1 VSLNSKK
8 ILITG
13 GAGFIGFRAAQLLS
27 LNNDVIV
34 IDNFQ
39 RSSADERFDRLV
51 TSSSVSF
58 IEGDL
63 TSASFVSQ
71 LPDVDYVFHFAAL
84 NGTANFYSQPL
95 SVIKAA
101 TIPTLNLLER
111 YRDSSIARFVF
122 SGTSESYAGAVDEF
136 NWAVPTSEDVPLVIS
151 DITNSRWSYAAGKT
165 ASEAMLFAA
174 SHQFGTPVSVVRF
187 HNVYGPRMGSKHVI
201 PEFIIRAKEGVFS
214 LYGSENRRSFIYV
227 DDAIAATA
235 LVASSPSTLN
245 EVIHVGTRDEVSM
258 LELAEKIMEIADWSA
273 PIMIHPAPEGSVSRR
288 QPDVMKLEN
297 MTGFEPLVSLEEG
310 LQRTLNYYLDNND

>member
-1 VSLNSKK
+1 MNLNSKK

-13 GAGFIGFRAAQLLS
+13 GAGFIGFRAAELLS
-27 LNNDVIV
+27 INNDVV
-34 IDNFQ
+34 VVDNFQ
-39 RSSADERFDRLV
+39 RRMADERFERLV

-71 LPDVDYVFHFAAL
+71 LPEVDYVFHFAAL

-101 TIPTLNLLER
+101 TIPTLNLLEH
-111 YRDSSIARFVF
+111 YKNSTIARFVF
-122 SGTSESYAGAVDEF
+122 SGTSESYAGAVDKFDWE
-136 NWAVPTSEDVPLVIS
+136 VPTGEDAPLVIS
-151 DITNSRWSYAAGKT
+151 DITNPRWSYAAGKT
-165 ASEAMLFAA
+165 ASEAMIFAA

-201 PEFIIRAKEGVFS
+201 PEFIIRGKEGVFS

-227 DDAIAATA
+227 DDVIDATV
-235 LVASSPSTLN
+235 LVASSPSALK

-258 LELAEKIMEIADWSA
+258 FELAEKIMGFAGWSA

-288 QPDVMKLEN
+288 QPDVKKLEE
-297 MTGFEPLVSLEEG
+297 MTGFKPSVSLEEG
-310 LQRTLNYYLDNND
+310 LQRTINYYLNNDE

>member
-1 VSLNSKK
+1 VNLNSKK

-13 GAGFIGFRAAQLLS
+13 GAGFIGFRAAELWS
-27 LNNDVIV
+27 LNNDVV
-34 IDNFQ
+34 LVDNFQ
-39 RSSADERFDRLV
+39 RRMADERFERLV

-71 LPDVDYVFHFAAL
+71 LPEADYIFHFAAL
-84 NGTANFYSQPL
+84 NGTANFYAQPF
-95 SVIKAA
+95 SVVKSA

-111 YRDSSIARFVF
+111 YKDSSMARFVF

-136 NWAVPTSEDVPLVIS
+136 NWAVPTSEDVPLVIA
-151 DITNSRWSYAAGKT
+151 DITNPRWSYAAGKT
-165 ASEAMLFAA
+165 ASEAMIFAA
-174 SHQFGTPVSVVRF
+174 NHQFGTPVSVVRF

-201 PEFIIRAKEGVFS
+201 PEYINRAKEGVFS

-235 LVASSPSTLN
+235 MVASSPSTLN
-245 EVIHVGTRDEVSM
+245 EVIHIGTRDEVSM
-258 LELAEKIMEIADWSA
+258 FELVEKIMGIAGWSA

-288 QPDVMKLEN
+288 QPEVMKLED

-310 LQRTLNYYLDNND
+310 LQRTINYYLNNNE